1 MYPVYSMTVQG
12 IRGHLLS
19 VECDLSQGLPQ
30 FILSGLPDAAVT
42 EARDRVRA
50 AIKNTGFVFPA
61 CRITVNLAPSNIKK
75 VGTFFDL
82 PILIS
87 ILCAG
92 NQLAPKMD
100 SCAFIGEL
108 SLQGELRPTSGIL
121 PMALEAKRQN
131 IKHMFVPTANAREA
145 TLAEGPLVY
154 PVSNVEELVL
164 HLMGEKPIDPAPL
177 WVPPVLHE
185 STLDFKDV
193 KGQEI
198 VKHAMEV
205 AAAGGHN
212 LLMTGPPGSG
222 KSMLARRL
230 SSILP
235 DMTRQE
241 SLDATEIHSILSMTN
256 HENPLISQR
265 PFRAPHHTTSAIG
278 LAGGGSVPK
287 PGEIS
292 LAHNGVLFLDELPE
306 FSKEVIE
313 VLRQPIEDGIVQIS
327 RASGTA
333 IYPCEFML
341 ICAMNPCRCG
351 WFGDVSGRCTCN
363 PKTVEKYLSKIS
375 GPMLDRIDL
384 FVKVAAVSYEDL
396 SRKSEAE
403 TSAQVKERVDK
414 ARTMQIERYKNNRR
428 ATDQKAILCNAQMGE
443 RELEEFAILSEEC
456 NKLLELAFRRFG
468 MTGRSHARVLRL
480 SRTIADLEGS
490 EEILPDHI
498 KEALYFRPPDYLK
511 R

>member
-1 MYPVYSMTVQG
+1 MYPVHSMSLQG
-12 IRGHLLS
+12 IRGHLVS

-30 FILSGLPDAAVT
+30 FILSGLPDAAVN

-61 CRITVNLAPSNIKK
+61 CRITVNLAPSHIKK

-82 PILIS
+82 PILVS

-92 NQLAPKMD
+92 NQLSPKMD
-100 SCAFIGEL
+100 SCAFVGEL
-108 SLQGELRPTSGIL
+108 SLSGELRPTSGIL

-131 IKHMFVPTANAREA
+131 IKHMFVPKENAREA

-154 PVSNVEELVL
+154 PVSSVEDLVL
-164 HLMGEKPIDPAPL
+164 HLMGEKSITAEPL
-177 WVPPVLHE
+177 WIPPVLHE
-185 STLDFKDV
+185 PDLDFKDV
-193 KGQEI
+193 KGQDTA
-198 VKHAMEV
+198 KHAMEI

-241 SLDATEIHSILSMTN
+241 SLDATEIHSILSLTN
-256 HENPLISQR
+256 HQNPLVSKR

-292 LAHNGVLFLDELPE
+292 LAHHGVLFLDELPE
-306 FSKEVIE
+306 FSKEVVE
-313 VLRQPIEDGIVQIS
+313 VLRQPIEDGMVQIS

-333 IYPCEFML
+333 VYPCDFML

-351 WFGDVSGRCTCN
+351 WFGDVSGRCQCSQ
-363 PKTVEKYLSKIS
+363 TVVDKYLSRIS

-384 FVKVAAVSYEDL
+384 FVKVAAVSFEDL
-396 SRKSEAE
+396 SKRSEAE
-403 TSAQVKERVDK
+403 SSATIKERVNR
-414 ARTMQIERYKNNRR
+414 ARTLQVERYAKSRK
-428 ATDQKAILCNAQMGE
+428 DDSQKAILCNAKMKE
-443 RELEEFAILSEEC
+443 RELEEFATLSADC
-456 NKLLELAFRRFG
+456 NELLKSAFERFG
-468 MTGRSHARVLRL
+468 MTGRSHTRIRRLARTL
-480 SRTIADLEGS
+480 ADLDGS
-490 EEILPDHI
+490 EEILPTHL
-498 KEALYFRPPDYLK
+498 KGALFFRPPDYLK